1 MSCFQRISAEI
12 AKIRKLS
19 VKDAVWYVW
28 EYYKFS
34 IIVTAI
40 LIALAVSFF
49 GTLFDA
55 SEIYLSNLLINLP
68 IADQD
73 GQTPLAV
80 QFKEEKHLR
89 EEDIISEVT
98 LYLSFDDSYSQENY
112 AALERLYVMVA
123 AQEIDLMAMPAS
135 DFQSLSEI
143 GIYGNLE
150 QMLPKDLWDIVKD
163 YAVYITDLDNENLFP
178 AALSISGVNGEATAI
193 CIAANTPHLE
203 NCVELL
209 RFLFSNN

>member
-73 GQTPLAV
+73 GQTPLAGM
-80 QFKEEKHLR
+80 
-89 EEDIISEVT
+89 
-98 LYLSFDDSYSQENY
+98 
-112 AALERLYVMVA
+112 AL
-123 AQEIDLMAMPAS
+123 DL
-135 DFQSLSEI
+135 
-143 GIYGNLE
+143 G
-150 QMLPKDLWDIVKD
+150 
-163 YAVYITDLDNENLFP
+163 
-178 AALSISGVNGEATAI
+178 
-193 CIAANTPHLE
+193 
-203 NCVELL
+203 
-209 RFLFSNN
+209 